1 MNKLL
6 VVLLLVSALILGI
19 TMKFVLQPSE
29 DVPIHEQGGPAVPGD
44 LSRRATGVPGDYDDA
59 NETLRTLTEL
69 QKRTFDESEKDRAAN
84 KALRDSMDGLIAEG
98 VSESLSAEVG
108 SLKAMFDE
116 RTKEA
121 KVKYE
126 SQIAALQAKV
136 DEARRIAED
145 SLSELGNARSSA
157 DVPSNQ
163 VSLLQTET
171 ASDFGFDDLA
181 LNTDQS
187 ASVRDNSAY
196 TSIRPIGFSSSGE
209 EGVDSG
215 GLLNSLPNPLNLNGG
230 LKQAVSGVSDSMDGG
245 NNSGNA
251 TNNRKPRSKNGSANS
266 TPGDPMYT
274 INDGA
279 TLFTNTSMTALMGK
293 VPFGNKVTDPYR
305 LKIVTGGDNLAASRK
320 YIAKPIENVIWTGYT
335 AGNAEQSCVRGY
347 LDTVTLVYEDGTI
360 STTTTKKQTSRDTN
374 EAAYLGYIT
383 DEWGK
388 PCIRGTYYN
397 NGSQYLRN
405 RTGIAGLAAAAEGIS
420 QVQTEVTRESD
431 GERTTGVTG
440 DFGAFVGGQALSGA
454 ALETL
459 DYVRDRSLNAVDLVY
474 VPTGTV
480 VSIHVEAQIEF
491 NYDPDGRR
499 LSHVST
505 GVSNAYLD

>member
-6 VVLLLVSALILGI
+6 LLLLLGAMTVLGI
-19 TMKFVLQPSE
+19 TMKVVLSPSE
-29 DVPIHEQGGPAVPGD
+29 DVPIHQQGGPALPGD
-44 LSRRATGVPGDYDDA
+44 LARRADGVPGDYDDA
-59 NETLRTLTEL
+59 TETLRTLTEM
-69 QKRTFDESEKDRAAN
+69 QKKTFEESEKDRAEN
-84 KALRDSMDGLIAEG
+84 KALRASMDARIAEG
-98 VSESLSAEVG
+98 VNEKISEKVETLETMFDARSAE
-108 SLKAMFDE
+108 A
-116 RTKEA
+116 A
-121 KVKYE
+121 KKYE
-126 SQIAALQAKV
+126 MQISALKEKVAEATSMAENAVMEVANAASA
-136 DEARRIAED
+136 
-145 SLSELGNARSSA
+145 A

-171 ASDFGFDDLA
+171 GNDFGFDDLA
-181 LNTDQS
+181 LNTEIPFPES
-187 ASVRDNSAY
+187 SSTAY
-196 TSIRPIGFSSSGE
+196 TSIKPIGMSTPSEDGE
-209 EGVDSG
+209 ENG
-215 GLLNSLPNPLNLNGG
+215 GLLNSVPNPLNMTGVND
-230 LKQAVSGVSDSMDGG
+230 AVAGIGETMTGSRAR
-245 NNSGNA
+245 NSGTSIGT
-251 TNNRKPRSKNGSANS
+251 TNNAKGA
-266 TPGDPMYT
+266 PGEPMYT

-293 VPFGNKVTDPYR
+293 VPVGDQLTDPYR
-305 LKIVTGGDNLAASRK
+305 LKVITGGDNLAASRK

-374 EAAYLGYIT
+374 ETAYLGYIT

-397 NGSQYLRN
+397 NGSQYLKN
-405 RTGIAGLAAAAEGIS
+405 RTGIAALAAGAEGIS
-420 QVQTEVTRESD
+420 QVQTEVTKDSD

-440 DFGAFVGGQALSGA
+440 DYGAFVGGQALSGA

-499 LSHVST
+499 LSHVSM
-505 GVSNAYLD
+505 GVSNAFLD